1 MMSLTIEKAGL
12 FALLS
17 VSVTLLYF
25 GTLHC
30 SLFAAT
36 LVPLTD
42 LDRAIPF
49 APSFIAPYLSFFLLV
64 LIPLFVIADPREL
77 RNVAFGFSLIVA
89 VSSLVFLFW
98 PTTISDSNTH
108 PLLSKLLALDS
119 ERNACPSLHASL
131 ALYCTLCAQRRIQ
144 APFARY
150 GLWVWTI
157 LVMGSALLIK
167 RHVAIDVAAGA
178 ALGCAVYAALFSAH
192 RVEDPDSQPVLE
204 TLRIRNRLA
213 REASEDFAAL
223 RRHDGRKRAEEFAA
237 FVTLAAIGFLL
248 SVWARSLRFTP
259 MLVAGIL
266 VTAVALNTFP
276 LLMHEGMHGVL
287 LPNRRWNW
295 IVSVL
300 LGSAFLMSFTSYRVL
315 HVRHHKYLGD
325 PRDPDDYHNYTHSRP
340 TVWFLHFVRLTLGPL
355 LYVFL
360 IPLLALRHGSAAQRK
375 LICIE
380 YAVLF
385 TLYSALLRAFPVRE
399 LLLVWFLPLVL
410 MGMLTAIRGFTQ
422 HGITEASDPYLASRT
437 MLPNPVVAFFLLNE
451 NYHLEHHLFPEIP
464 SYHLA
469 RLHQLIWPKL
479 PRAVAG
485 KSYLAFLVA
494 FLKVA
499 PRMDETPI
507 GLVNPGERPW

>member
-1 MMSLTIEKAGL
+1 MRSSTSEKTCL

-25 GTLHC
+25 GTLHS

-36 LVPLTD
+36 TVPMTE

-49 APSFIAPYLSFFLLV
+49 VPSFVAPYFSFFLLI

-77 RNVAFGFSLIVA
+77 RDVTFGFSLIVV
-89 VSSLVFLFW
+89 VSSLAFLFW
-98 PTTISDSNTH
+98 PTTVPGADAH
-108 PLLSKLLALDS
+108 PALRKLLALDS

-131 ALYCTLCAQRRIQ
+131 TLYCALCAQRRIQ
-144 APFARY
+144 TAFARY
-150 GLWVWTI
+150 GLWMWTI
-157 LVMGSALLIK
+157 LVMLSALLIK
-167 RHVAIDVAAGA
+167 RHVAIDIAAGA
-178 ALGCAVYAALFSAH
+178 ALGCAVYAALFRSH
-192 RVEDPDSQPVLE
+192 RVEDSDSQPVLE

-213 REASEDFAAL
+213 QEASEDFAAL
-223 RRHDGRKRAEEFAA
+223 RRHDGRKRAEEFAV
-237 FVTLAAIGFLL
+237 FITLAAMGFSL
-248 SVWARSLRFTP
+248 SVWARSLQFTP
-259 MLVAGIL
+259 MLAAGIL
-266 VTAVALNTFP
+266 VTALALNTFP

-295 IVSVL
+295 MVSVL
-300 LGSAFLMSFTSYRVL
+300 LGSAFLMSFSSYRVL
-315 HVRHHKYLGD
+315 HIRHHRYLGD
-325 PRDPDDYHNYTHSRP
+325 PRDPDDYHNYTRSRP
-340 TVWFLHFVRLTLGPL
+340 IVWFLHFVRLTFGPL

-360 IPLLALRHGSAAQRK
+360 IPLLALRHGSAVQRK
-375 LICIE
+375 LISIE
-380 YAVLF
+380 YAILF
-385 TLYSALLRAFPVRE
+385 TLYSALLRVFPVRE
-399 LLLVWFLPLVL
+399 LLLVWFVPLVL

-437 MLPNPVVAFFLLNE
+437 MLPNPIVAFFLLNE

-464 SYHLA
+464 SYRLA
-469 RLHQLIWPKL
+469 RLHRLIWPKL
-479 PRAVAG
+479 PRAVSG

-507 GLVNPGERPW
+507 GLVNPGERPS